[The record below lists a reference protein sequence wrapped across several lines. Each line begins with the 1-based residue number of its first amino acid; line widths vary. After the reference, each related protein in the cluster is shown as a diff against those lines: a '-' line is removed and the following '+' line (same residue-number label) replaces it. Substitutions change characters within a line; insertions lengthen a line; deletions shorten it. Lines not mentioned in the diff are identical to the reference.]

1 MCCFLELAGS
11 LRIVDAV
18 NMMSA
23 SARPKAHQA
32 YYEAIAEFSSLL
44 TCGLWCVAKIACV
57 SPSSSARIDPHTL
70 CLDTAS
76 SAPLRDIPLRRGDD
90 AATPFCDNHTSIPS
104 AQLGTTATSASVGL
118 PLRGK
123 PHHGDI
129 RTHGLPS
136 VLMPSF
142 PPTQETFCHECVT
155 DYVEK
160 ESKCPSCNQP
170 TFANAPRPN
179 TQMAAMVDHVRKL
192 YELVPLTQRVKRK
205 SH

>member
-1 MCCFLELAGS
+1 MWPVVRRRNC
-11 LRIVDAV
+11 LRIALKLCTHRSTHIVLAHCII
-18 NMMSA
+18 SA
-23 SARPKAHQA
+23 AARHP
-32 YYEAIAEFSSLL
+32 
-44 TCGLWCVAKIACV
+44 
-57 SPSSSARIDPHTL
+57 SPPRRRRCDPFF
-70 CLDTAS
+70 
-76 SAPLRDIPLRRGDD
+76 
-90 AATPFCDNHTSIPS
+90 ATITTSIPS
-104 AQLGTTATSASVGL
+104 AQLGTTAASASVGL